1 MRFRGKGG
9 RSSLPTGPP
18 PWQAGLGLGQAWGAL
33 TWGVSSQVQACSG
46 QSQERAAESP
56 WGPLAI
62 REAAANLN
70 LAARV
75 FRKVRQETLRFG
87 PAGGRVLD
95 LCPMQD
101 GPHPLL
107 ALPLPHPE
115 ARRRARRAVSSLV
128 SNQPSLVG
136 GAKSVV
142 KPVVLRTLGLL
153 GRDRDD
159 QSLCLGLC
167 GVCPS
172 GPHSLGIP
180 GLG

>member
-1 MRFRGKGG
+1 MLSGNSQWPLPPCSKPLCPTTFRASKGQLGTDAIQRKGG
-9 RSSLPTGPP
+9 QVLAPHRTPSLAGGAGAG
-18 PWQAGLGLGQAWGAL
+18 AGLGSTDLE
-33 TWGVSSQVQACSG
+33 VSSQVQACSG

-101 GPHPLL
+101 GPYPLL
-107 ALPLPHPE
+107 PLPLPHPQ
-115 ARRRARRAVSSLV
+115 AQTSPA
-128 SNQPSLVG
+128 G
-136 GAKSVV
+136 SV
-142 KPVVLRTLGLL
+142 LTG
-153 GRDRDD
+153 
-159 QSLCLGLC
+159 
-167 GVCPS
+167 
-172 GPHSLGIP
+172 
-180 GLG
+180 